1 MVSISPVVFLFC
13 FLNRGPIWRKLEYM
27 FRLLRRGSP
36 AFGSRGKM
44 GDGEKATGPGP
55 LCDFLLLSL
64 FLLVLAT
71 SCARLLWFE

>member
-1 MVSISPVVFLFC
+1 MWFQSVLLFFC
-13 FLNRGPIWRKLEYM
+13 FFLKSWSHLEKIGIYVYAVTKRKSCIWQQRK
-27 FRLLRRGSP
+27 
-36 AFGSRGKM
+36 
-44 GDGEKATGPGP
+44 DGRWEKETGPGP

>member
-1 MVSISPVVFLFC
+1 MVSISPVVFFC
-13 FLNRGPIWRKLEYM
+13 FFLNRGPIWSKLEYM
-27 FRLLRRGSP
+27 CSVVTKRKSCIWQQR
-36 AFGSRGKM
+36 K
-44 GDGEKATGPGP
+44 DGRWEKATGPGP